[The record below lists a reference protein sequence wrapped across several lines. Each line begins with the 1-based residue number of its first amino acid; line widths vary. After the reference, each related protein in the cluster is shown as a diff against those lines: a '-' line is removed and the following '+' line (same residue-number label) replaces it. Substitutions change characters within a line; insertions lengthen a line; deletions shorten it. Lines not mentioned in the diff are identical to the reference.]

1 MQNES
6 IINDAS
12 VLGDKRLTLKDV
24 KGIIKLGLVQG
35 NLIPTFAAAWLAI
48 VMTQQSFIGSIPE
61 VVSMLIGST
70 LIMSGSCALNNFY
83 DQDIDALMPSKM
95 NRPSVTGKISS
106 SQLLKLS
113 IALILAGEIIL
124 FMINMTTGVIGM
136 LGVFG
141 YVVLYSVW
149 SKRHL
154 VSNTII
160 GSFPG
165 AVPPLI
171 GWACID
177 PALSKLAWML
187 FIIMFAWQPA
197 HFYALAIK
205 RKEEYRLASIPML
218 PTVSGFNRT
227 RLGML
232 LWILVLLPTPFFMGE
247 LGNMFIVIASLL
259 NVGWLL
265 LGLTGFKSDIKQEK
279 WAMQMFIYSL
289 NYLMIFFVMIVV
301 VTLIQMI

>member
-1 MQNES
+1 MQNET
-6 IINDAS
+6 IIRDITVA
-12 VLGDKRLTLKDV
+12 DEKLTIKDV
-24 KGIIKLGLVQG
+24 KAIIKLGLVQG

-48 VMTQQSFIGSIPE
+48 VMTGQSFLGSMPE
-61 VVSMLIGST
+61 VITMLLGST
-70 LIMSGSCALNNFY
+70 LIMGGSCALNNFY

-106 SQLLKLS
+106 ASILKL
-113 IALILAGEIIL
+113 AVLLIVTGEIML
-124 FMINMTTGVIGM
+124 FMINTTTGVIGF

-154 VSNTII
+154 VSNTIV

-177 PALSKLAWML
+177 PSLSKTAWML

-205 RKEEYRLASIPML
+205 RQEEYRLAGIPML
-218 PTVSGFNRT
+218 PAVKGFSRT

-232 LWILVLLPTPFFMGE
+232 LWVLALIPAPLFMGE
-247 LGNMFIVIASLL
+247 LGTVFVVLASLL
-259 NVGWLL
+259 NLGWL
-265 LGLTGFKSDIKQEK
+265 GLVLSGFRKGLNEEK
-279 WAMQMFIYSL
+279 WAMKMFIYSL
-289 NYLMIFFVMIVV
+289 NYLMLFFVMIVV
-301 VTLIQMI
+301 VTLVQMI

>member
-1 MQNES
+1 MQNET
-6 IINDAS
+6 IIRDITVA
-12 VLGDKRLTLKDV
+12 DEKLTIKDV
-24 KGIIKLGLVQG
+24 KAIIKLGLVQG

-48 VMTQQSFIGSIPE
+48 VMTGQSFLGSMPE
-61 VVSMLIGST
+61 VITMLLGST
-70 LIMSGSCALNNFY
+70 LIMGGSCALNNFY

-106 SQLLKLS
+106 ASILKL
-113 IALILAGEIIL
+113 AVLLIVTGEIML
-124 FMINMTTGVIGM
+124 FMINTTTGVIGF

-154 VSNTII
+154 VSNTIV

-177 PALSKLAWML
+177 PSLSKTAWML

-205 RKEEYRLASIPML
+205 RQEEYRLAGIPML
-218 PTVSGFNRT
+218 PAVKGFSRT

-232 LWILVLLPTPFFMGE
+232 LWVLALIPAPLFMGE
-247 LGNMFIVIASLL
+247 LGTVFVVLASLL
-259 NVGWLL
+259 NLGWL
-265 LGLTGFKSDIKQEK
+265 GLALSGFRKGLNEEK
-279 WAMQMFIYSL
+279 WAMKMFIYSL
-289 NYLMIFFVMIVV
+289 NYLMLFFVMIVV
-301 VTLIQMI
+301 VTLVQMI

>member
-1 MQNES
+1 MLNENV
-6 IINDAS
+6 IIPIDES
-12 VLGDKRLTLKDV
+12 RLTAKDIKAV
-24 KGIIKLGLVQG
+24 IKLGLVQG
-35 NLIPTFAAAWLAI
+35 NLIPTFVGGWLAI
-48 VMTQQSFIGSIPE
+48 ILTGQSFLGSMPE
-61 VVSMLIGST
+61 LIAMLLGSV
-70 LIMSGSCALNNFY
+70 LIMGGSCALNNFY

-95 NRPSVTGKISS
+95 NRPSVTGKISTK
-106 SQLLKLS
+106 QLLMLS
-113 IALILAGEIIL
+113 LILIVIGQALL
-124 FMINMTTGVIGM
+124 FSINMTTGIIGF

-141 YVVLYSVW
+141 YVILYSVW

-171 GWACID
+171 GWASINPD
-177 PALSKLAWML
+177 LSTTAWML

-205 RKEEYRLASIPML
+205 RKDEYGLAHIPML
-218 PTVSGFNRT
+218 PTVKGFERT

-232 LWILVLLPTPFFMGE
+232 LWVMVLLPTPFFMAE
-247 LGNMFIVIASLL
+247 LGSVFMILATLL
-259 NVGWLL
+259 NIGWLL
-265 LGLTGFKSDIKQEK
+265 LALSGFRTGVKEAK